1 MPKKFLFL
9 IIICCFV
16 RPGLAQQDVLVGQV
30 VDTDT
35 KEGIPFCNVFYAGST
50 IGVATDFEGNFQMPY
65 NAKFDSLAVSAVG
78 YQSQKIPLIPG
89 KKNYQFY
96 MQSVSVSLEE
106 VVVFAGENPANRI
119 VRGIIERKK
128 TNSLHD
134 QQDYRVERYE
144 KVELDLDNIDE
155 EVRQSKF
162 LKPFD
167 FVFENIDTVSDE
179 KPFLPFYVTESIT
192 DVYYDSGK
200 GQMREIPLARKVSG
214 VTNSTV
220 VEFINS
226 MNTDFNLYD
235 NNVKFLGKSFAAP
248 FSDRGF
254 FYYEYYLLDSSYM
267 EGQKLYKLK
276 FKPKRR
282 GEKTFFGEFWVADS
296 TWAVQRLD
304 MRLSDEFNINLVSR
318 VLFFQENSWKENYWV
333 PGRRKVIVDFTADPE
348 APGLIGRRT
357 ESYQKFRIGDLLLD
371 SVESVSKNAQ
381 LNLVELER
389 GDDYWQEARHQELS
403 DNEQRVYSMIDSIKS
418 MPVYETYVDF
428 INLLLTGFIDVGKV
442 ELGTVFGF
450 YSNNQIEGNR
460 LRLGMRTTT
469 SFSEQ
474 LRLEGAL
481 AYGFRDRRFKP
492 MLGLLWLPQK
502 YPRKE
507 FEMRFREA
515 IDFSSTSS
523 EDVVE
528 NNLFAN
534 IYRRDVYQKLIH
546 IREFK
551 TAYQEYW
558 DNGFSGRLSYVWRDM
573 DPYDNLDEMN
583 NGFNFRYLSQPD
595 QDMEYDSAVTTSE
608 LNVNLRFAYDEQFL
622 DGNFSRS
629 SIGSKYPIAEI
640 QYTYGFSGF
649 FGSEFDYQKLTFNV
663 SHWFNI
669 GTLGWFKYNLKA
681 GKVFGTVPFLLAEV
695 HEGNETYF
703 YSPNSFNGMNKYE
716 FASDRYVS
724 IHLQHHFEGLM
735 FNKVPFLRKLNFR
748 EVVEF
753 RAVWGDMSEE
763 NLRANAFNLYDDTRD
778 FRNTYAGFR
787 PLGNVPYME
796 MGFGIENILKVL
808 RIDFIY
814 RFNYLEFEQATRFN
828 LRAGFQFYL

>member
-1 MPKKFLFL
+1 MTRKVFFLFL
-9 IIICCFV
+9 ICCCA
-16 RPGLAQQDVLVGQV
+16 RQGLSQSERITGRVL
-30 VDTDT
+30 DTDT
-35 KEGIPFCNVFYAGST
+35 QEGIPYCNVFYPGT
-50 IGVATDFEGNFQMPY
+50 TTGVATDFDGYFELPY
-65 NAKFDSLAVSAVG
+65 NPQYDSLVASAVG
-78 YQSQKIPLIPG
+78 YRSLRLPLVEG
-89 KKNYQFY
+89 KYEYRFY
-96 MQSVSVSLEE
+96 LRSASVSLEE
-106 VVVFAGENPANRI
+106 VVVYAGENPAHPI
-119 VRGIIERKK
+119 VRGIIANKDKNTLAKRK
-128 TNSLHD
+128 
-134 QQDYRVERYE
+134 DYRVERYD
-144 KVELDLDNIDE
+144 KVELDLDNIDT

-167 FVFENIDTVSDE
+167 FIFENIDSVSDE

-192 DVYYDSGK
+192 DIYHDNNDNK
-200 GQMREIPLARKVSG
+200 KREIPLAQKVSG

-226 MNTDFNLYD
+226 MNTDFNIYD
-235 NNVKFLGKSFAAP
+235 NNLEFLGKSFAAP

-304 MRLSDEFNINLVSR
+304 MRMSDDFNINLVSR
-318 VLFFQENSWKENYWV
+318 VLFFQENTWKNNFWV
-333 PGRRKVIVDFTADPE
+333 PGRRKIIVDFTADPE

-357 ESYQKFRIGDLLLD
+357 ESYEKYRIGDLRLD
-371 SVESVSKNAQ
+371 SVEQVSNNAY
-381 LNLVELER
+381 LNLSELER
-389 GDDYWQEARHQELS
+389 SDDYWQEARHVELS
-403 DNEQRVYSMIDSIKS
+403 ENEKRVYSMIDSIKA
-418 MPVYETYVDF
+418 MPIYETYVDY
-428 INLLLTGFIDVGKV
+428 INFLLTGFVDVGKV
-442 ELGTVFGF
+442 ELGTIFGL
-450 YSNNQIEGNR
+450 YSYNQIEGHR
-460 LRLGMRTTT
+460 LRVGMRTTT
-469 SFSEQ
+469 AFSEEI
-474 LRLEGAL
+474 RLEGAL

-492 MLGLLWLPQK
+492 TIGLLWLPQK

-507 FEMRFREA
+507 FEMCFREA

-523 EDVVE
+523 EDIVE

-558 DNGFSGRLSYVWRDM
+558 DNGFSGRLSYVWRDL
-573 DPYDNLDEMN
+573 DPYDNLDDQN
-583 NGFNFRYLSQPD
+583 NGFNYRYYLQPD
-595 QDMEYDSAVTTSE
+595 RSLEYDSAITTSE
-608 LNVNLRFAYDEQFL
+608 LNLNLRFAYDEQFI

-629 SIGSKYPIAEI
+629 SIGSKFPIAEL

-649 FGSEFDYQKLTFNV
+649 FGSEFNYQKLTLNV

-669 GTLGWFKYNLKA
+669 GTLGWFKYNFKA
-681 GKVFGTVPFLLAEV
+681 GQVFGTVPFLLAEV

-703 YSPNSFNGMNKYE
+703 YSPNAYNGMNKYE
-716 FASDRYVS
+716 FASDRFMS
-724 IHLQHHFEGLM
+724 IHLQHHFEGL
-735 FNKVPFLRKLNFR
+735 FLNKIPLLKKLQFR
-748 EVVEF
+748 EVIEF

-763 NLRANAFNLYDDTRD
+763 NLRANAFNLYDDARD
-778 FRNTYAGFR
+778 FRSTNAGFR
-787 PLGNVPYME
+787 PLGDVPYIE

-814 RFNYLEFEQATRFN
+814 RFNYLEFVQASRFN